1 MLTPVQREMLDAR
14 KSNFETAT
22 KERYK
27 DRKYVDYTLRQY
39 IEKQFDSLSDLLDVL
54 GTLPEDQVKSVLTP
68 KRMTDLLKVVEKS
81 LEIQPP
87 VAIKAVGEEA
97 PLAVRT
103 YQINFGSD
111 LTGLDNAP
119 SRVVVTCPA
128 TTEEVEYWG
137 MFRSA
142 AYYLYDNIIENI
154 LQYPPKYTSKQFNRE
169 ILPALNKIANKQGAF
184 CTVHPVDNVGGNA
197 INDLWKEADHL
208 TEATKILTPKKRK
221 RGKEEPK

>member
-1 MLTPVQREMLDAR
+1 
-14 KSNFETAT
+14 
-22 KERYK
+22 
-27 DRKYVDYTLRQY
+27 
-39 IEKQFDSLSDLLDVL
+39 
-54 GTLPEDQVKSVLTP
+54 
-68 KRMTDLLKVVEKS
+68 
-81 LEIQPP
+81 
-87 VAIKAVGEEA
+87 
-97 PLAVRT
+97 
-103 YQINFGSD
+103 
-111 LTGLDNAP
+111 
-119 SRVVVTCPA
+119 
-128 TTEEVEYWG
+128 